1 MRGPEYCKI
10 NRPCFKQTFV
20 VFFADTIA
28 YAGYLHQ
35 YLNMTLLHCNYGSVA
50 RDTNVFGVVEHRWPL
65 VSFCVFDELFV
76 ISDLIVESISRCHAC
91 R

>member
-35 YLNMTLLHCNYGSVA
+35 YLNMTLLHVIMGVWPGTLMSSGLLSVA
-50 RDTNVFGVVEHRWPL
+50 GHWL
-65 VSFCVFDELFV
+65 VSSCLM
-76 ISDLIVESISRCHAC
+76 SCLS
-91 R
+91 